1 MATDNLIGSGYKGV
15 WLVAM
20 FDLPVTDAVARRR
33 YTQFR
38 NLLLKFGF
46 EMLQFSVYARYYPSE
61 EASESH
67 RKNIQKGLPPAGQVR
82 LLLVTDKQFGK
93 MQVFYGKK
101 ARPTEEPP
109 EQILLF

>member
-1 MATDNLIGSGYKGV
+1 MAADNLIGSGYKGV

-20 FDLPVTDAVARRR
+20 FDLPVTDVVARRR

-61 EASESH
+61 EASETH
-67 RKNIQKGLPPAGQVR
+67 RKNIGKGLPPSGQVR
-82 LLLVTDKQFGK
+82 LLLITDKQFGK
-93 MQVFYGKK
+93 MQVFCGKK
-101 ARPTEEPP
+101 AQPAEEAP